1 MLLKNPSPHIVL
13 LFNFYVCLCVLMCM
27 KVPVRGGSV
36 HAAGTLMCEEAR
48 DNPQVSFFGICSS
61 CFVETGMLW
70 GSSCW
75 LGKHVW
81 VASEPQGSV
90 GLCHW
95 ATLLFPPI
103 FLSFYG
109 PQVYPPSMFQVQY
122 YPPHL

>member
-1 MLLKNPSPHIVL
+1 MCVR
-13 LFNFYVCLCVLMCM
+13 VCLCVWRYLC
-27 KVPVRGGSV
+27 VGGGV

-48 DNPQVSFFGICSS
+48 DNPQVSFFDICSS
-61 CFVETGMLW
+61 CFVETGILW
-70 GSSCW
+70 GSSCC

-81 VASEPQGSV
+81 VASEPQGSA

-103 FLSFYG
+103 FLWYG